1 MAGKGNI
8 VRYSA
13 EELQAMR
20 ASGESKSDWARAAA
34 MTDAEIE
41 AAIAADPDEAGM
53 TVDWAQASVD
63 MPRPRIEALPHSR
76 LAKRRE

>member
-1 MAGKGNI
+1 MAGKGNV